1 MAQTRPG
8 LGDLLVRGKAMN
20 IFDFAM
26 EKEKYSE
33 DYYRRLAGKI
43 ENIGLK
49 NIFTMLADEEA
60 KHYTIVA
67 NMKENINPELAKTT
81 ILSDAKEIFVKM
93 RDVAEKFDFNISQV
107 ELYNK
112 AKDIEVQSRKFYLE
126 KKEQVENASQKEIFQ
141 KLADQEQKHFVLLE
155 NIVDFVSRPQ
165 TWLENAEWHHLDE
178 Y

>member
-1 MAQTRPG
+1 MF
-8 LGDLLVRGKAMN
+8 VRGKAMN

-33 DYYRRLAGKI
+33 DYYRQLAGKT
-43 ENIGLK
+43 ENISLK

-60 KHYTIVA
+60 KHYRVVSK
-67 NMKENINPELAKTT
+67 MKENVNPEVAETT
-81 ILSDAKEIFVKM
+81 VLSNAKEIFAKM
-93 RDVAEKFDFNISQV
+93 RNSADKFDFNITQL

-112 AKDIEVQSRKFYLE
+112 AKDIEVQARKFYLE
-126 KKEQVENASQKEIFQ
+126 KAVHVENAPQKEVFQ

>member
-1 MAQTRPG
+1 
-8 LGDLLVRGKAMN
+8 MN

-26 EKEKYSE
+26 EKERYSE
-33 DYYRRLAGKI
+33 DYYRQLAGKA

-49 NIFTMLADEEA
+49 DILTMLADEEA

-67 NMKENINPELAKTT
+67 NMKENVNPEVAETT
-81 ILSDAKEIFVKM
+81 ALSHAKEIFAKM
-93 RDVAEKFDFNISQV
+93 RDAAEKFDFNITQL

-112 AKDIEVQSRKFYLE
+112 AKDIEVQARKFYLE
-126 KKEQVENASQKEIFQ
+126 KKEQIENASQKEIFQ
-141 KLADQEQKHFVLLE
+141 KLAEQEQKHFILLE
-155 NIVDFVSRPQ
+155 NIIDFVSSPQ

>member
-1 MAQTRPG
+1 MAQAGTG
-8 LGDLLVRGKAMN
+8 LSDMFVRGKAMN

-33 DYYRRLAGKI
+33 DYYRQLAGKT

-49 NIFTMLADEEA
+49 NIFTMLTDEEA

-67 NMKENINPELAKTT
+67 KMKENINPELAKTT

-141 KLADQEQKHFVLLE
+141 KLADQEQMHYVLID
-155 NIVDFVSRPQ
+155 NIIDFVSKPQ

>member
-8 LGDLLVRGKAMN
+8 LGDMLVRGKAMN

-33 DYYRRLAGKI
+33 DYYHQLAGKT
-43 ENIGLK
+43 ENIGLR

-60 KHYTIVA
+60 KHYRVVSK
-67 NMKENINPELAKTT
+67 MKENVNPELAKTT
-81 ILSDAKEIFVKM
+81 ILSEAKEIFVKM

-112 AKDIEVQSRKFYLE
+112 AKDIEVQARKFYLE
-126 KKEQVENASQKEIFQ
+126 KKEQVENASQKKIFQ

-155 NIVDFVSRPQ
+155 NIIDFVSSPQ